1 MDESERQKEVFRRI
15 SEHIDEGLSNIQTM
29 FREMDKDGK
38 GGITRKE
45 LTQGLDSIGLELT
58 EAELKACFDCCD
70 ANGDDHIVY
79 QDLTLTLTLLTL
91 THIVYQ
97 DLTPTLTLT
106 LTHIVYQDLTQP

>member
-79 QDLTLTLTLLTL
+79 QDLTLTLTLTQ

-97 DLTPTLTLT
+97 DLTPVSYTHLTLPT
-106 LTHIVYQDLTQP
+106 ILLV